1 MPSLKTLPQERA
13 LDPHEDQAS
22 VSIAQEYDRSNR
34 LPSGDIRHWQ
44 SDREIEKTLTIS
56 RGSSALSISRA
67 FAERYQTQ
75 HIDPCSAKP
84 SKPLVAKWCP
94 QRCLR
99 KNLMPWRKV
108 GDCTIIITSRPQ
120 TYIRLRPELEACFGQ
135 VRMAVTTTNQLSQA
149 ICLQFHSE
157 LAHHAETRVP
167 AQMSCRTWNTKLA
180 LYSGIG
186 FVTCLILAPI
196 YVPALILGFFTI
208 IALLRLLTQT
218 AIKFVAIIL
227 ALKPTLSDEDTALP
241 IRFPTITVLVPLFKE
256 KEIAGHL
263 LRRLKEMTYPREHL
277 DVCLVTEADDF
288 TTRASLGITTLPIW
302 MRVITVPAGSVRTKP
317 RALNYALGFAKGEI
331 IGIYDAEDAPAP
343 DQLEKVAIR
352 FANRGPHVVCLQG
365 VLDYYNPA
373 ANWLTRCFTIEYA
386 SWFHVVL
393 PGFARMGMVVPL
405 GGTTLFFR
413 RDALEELGGWD
424 AHNVTEDADLGVRLA
439 RHGYATEL
447 LHTTTEEEAN
457 GRIWPWIKQRS
468 RWLKGYAITYVVHMR
483 DPQKLLKDLGLW
495 RFVAFQI
502 QFAGT
507 LASFVLA
514 PILISF
520 WFVLLGFDHPLLGL
534 FEGKTL
540 LTLMAIFI
548 SAELANL
555 LAATVGVYKAKK
567 TWLIKWALT
576 MHLYFPLAAIAA
588 YKGIIELV
596 WKPFYWDKT
605 THGLMMNDGTYRPYC
620 PASTA
625 AASSLSRV
633 T

>member
-1 MPSLKTLPQERA
+1 M
-13 LDPHEDQAS
+13 
-22 VSIAQEYDRSNR
+22 I
-34 LPSGDIRHWQ
+34 
-44 SDREIEKTLTIS
+44 
-56 RGSSALSISRA
+56 
-67 FAERYQTQ
+67 
-75 HIDPCSAKP
+75 
-84 SKPLVAKWCP
+84 
-94 QRCLR
+94 
-99 KNLMPWRKV
+99 
-108 GDCTIIITSRPQ
+108 
-120 TYIRLRPELEACFGQ
+120 
-135 VRMAVTTTNQLSQA
+135 
-149 ICLQFHSE
+149 
-157 LAHHAETRVP
+157 
-167 AQMSCRTWNTKLA
+167 
-180 LYSGIG
+180 
-186 FVTCLILAPI
+186 
-196 YVPALILGFFTI
+196 
-208 IALLRLLTQT
+208 
-218 AIKFVAIIL
+218 
-227 ALKPTLSDEDTALP
+227 
-241 IRFPTITVLVPLFKE
+241 
-256 KEIAGHL
+256 
-263 LRRLKEMTYPREHL
+263 
-277 DVCLVTEADDF
+277 EADDF
-288 TTRASLGITTLPIW
+288 TTRASLGVTTLPTW

-343 DQLEKVAIR
+343 DQLEEVAIR

-386 SWFHVVL
+386 SWFRVVL

-413 RDALEELGGWD
+413 RDIFEELGGWD

-439 RHGYATEL
+439 RHGYTTEL

-520 WFVLLGFDHPLLGL
+520 WFMLLGFDHPLLGL

-548 SAELANL
+548 SAELTNL

-567 TWLIKWALT
+567 TWLIKWTLT

-605 THGLMMNDGTYRPYC
+605 THGLMMNDGTYHPYC
-620 PASTA
+620 AASTA